1 MGKILAE
8 QEWNVAD
15 IEAGATK
22 IQAAA
27 HTAQGLLDERKRSL
41 AALTAASGGNASE
54 SYQAGQLNR
63 AASILALLWRH
74 RDNARLQ
81 NLFDNLWLSRR
92 RVRSLM
98 TPGGFVHSPVSR
110 EQVARGD
117 RWANEIPTLFC
128 SHLTS
133 HAVWPSDEICGLLE
147 QNVAMF
153 REEFAGIDP
162 NQYQVDMRDKRTG
175 LTDGRNWTV
184 FPFYGGSGKLQVG
197 NARRCPRIAEF
208 LASRAGIGRIGCMAF
223 FSIMN
228 PKTHVRRHASPLN
241 TRMRY
246 HLGIE
251 VPERDIHFRI
261 HDQLITWKQD
271 RCIKIDDS
279 YEHEVFQQSDRR
291 RVVFILDLP
300 HPELLPEELEFL
312 EDFMRCCLD
321 RSALEDVFEKVGPFS
336 P

>member
-1 MGKILAE
+1 MTE
-8 QEWNVAD
+8 QQWSFASSES
-15 IEAGATK
+15 GATT
-22 IQAAA
+22 IQAA
-27 HTAQGLLDERKRSL
+27 TQSGRGIPDDWKRSL
-41 AALTAASGGNASE
+41 ATRTEVRRGDASE
-54 SYQAGQLNR
+54 CYQAAQLR
-63 AASILALLWRH
+63 SVALLALLWRH

-81 NLFDNLWLSRR
+81 HLLDNLWLSRR
-92 RVRSLM
+92 RVRSHI
-98 TPGGFVHSPVSR
+98 TPGGLAHGPIGR
-110 EQVARGD
+110 EEVPRGD
-117 RWANEIPTLFC
+117 RWDNEIPALFC

-133 HAVWPSDEICGLLE
+133 HAVWPSDEICELLE
-147 QNVAMF
+147 RNAALF
-153 REEFAGIDP
+153 RDEFGGIDP
-162 NQYQVDMRDKRTG
+162 KLYQVDTRDKRSG

-184 FPFYGGSGKLQVG
+184 FPFYDGLGKLQVD

-208 LASRAGIGRIGCMAF
+208 LGSLAGTGRIGCMAF

-228 PKTHVRRHASPLN
+228 PKTHVPRHTSQLN

-251 VPERDIHFRI
+251 VPERDVHFRI
-261 HDQLITWKQD
+261 HDQLIAWKQD

-312 EDFMRCCLD
+312 EQIMRCSID
-321 RSALEDVFEKVGPFS
+321 GSALDGIFETAGSFER
-336 P
+336 

>member
-8 QEWNVAD
+8 QGCNFAG

-22 IQAAA
+22 IQAAP
-27 HTAQGLLDERKRSL
+27 HTA
-41 AALTAASGGNASE
+41 
-54 SYQAGQLNR
+54 NR
-63 AASILALLWRH
+63 AVQLQRAADILALLWRH
-74 RDNARLQ
+74 RDNVRLQ

-98 TPGGFVHSPVSR
+98 TPDGFVHTPIGR
-110 EQVARGD
+110 EQVAHGD
-117 RWANEIPTLFC
+117 RRANEIPTLFC

-133 HAVWPSDEICGLLE
+133 HAVWPSDEICDLLE

-153 REEFAGIDP
+153 REEFAAIDP
-162 NQYQVDMRDKRTG
+162 NQYQVDMRDERSG

-184 FPFYGGSGKLQVG
+184 FPFYGGSGKLQVD

-208 LASRAGIGRIGCMAF
+208 LSSRAGIGRVGRMAF

-228 PKTHVRRHASPLN
+228 PRTHVPRHSSPLN

-251 VPERDIHFRI
+251 VPESDIHFRI

-291 RVVFILDLP
+291 RVLFILDLP

-312 EDFMRCCLD
+312 EEFTRCCLD
-321 RSALEDVFEKVGPFS
+321 RSALEDVFEKVGPFPVFGCAIS
-336 P
+336 

>member
-1 MGKILAE
+1 MY
-8 QEWNVAD
+8 N
-15 IEAGATK
+15 
-22 IQAAA
+22 
-27 HTAQGLLDERKRSL
+27 
-41 AALTAASGGNASE
+41 
-54 SYQAGQLNR
+54 
-63 AASILALLWRH
+63 
-74 RDNARLQ
+74 
-81 NLFDNLWLSRR
+81 
-92 RVRSLM
+92 
-98 TPGGFVHSPVSR
+98 PVGR

-117 RWANEIPTLFC
+117 RWANEIPALFC

-133 HAVWPSDEICGLLE
+133 HAVWPSDEMCRLLE

-153 REEFAGIDP
+153 REEFAGIDL
-162 NQYQVDMRDKRTG
+162 NQYQVDMRDKRSG

-184 FPFYGGSGKLQVG
+184 FPFYDGFGKLQVE

-208 LASRAGIGRIGCMAF
+208 LGSSTGVGSIGCQAF

-228 PKTHVRRHASPLN
+228 PKMHVRRHASALN
-241 TRMRY
+241 TRVRY

-251 VPERDIHFRI
+251 VPERDVHLRI

-271 RCIKIDDS
+271 KCIKIDDS

-312 EDFMRCCLD
+312 EEFMRYAD
-321 RSALEDVFEKVGPFS
+321 RSALEDVFEKVGQQHEPFKS
-336 P
+336 CPQIAHNLPGVTDISRDLPR

>member
-1 MGKILAE
+1 
-8 QEWNVAD
+8 
-15 IEAGATK
+15 
-22 IQAAA
+22 
-27 HTAQGLLDERKRSL
+27 
-41 AALTAASGGNASE
+41 
-54 SYQAGQLNR
+54 
-63 AASILALLWRH
+63 
-74 RDNARLQ
+74 
-81 NLFDNLWLSRR
+81 
-92 RVRSLM
+92 
-98 TPGGFVHSPVSR
+98 VHGPISR

-117 RWANEIPTLFC
+117 RWANEIPALFC

-133 HAVWPSDEICGLLE
+133 HTVWPSDEICELLE

-162 NQYQVDMRDKRTG
+162 NQYQVDTRDESAG

-184 FPFYGGSGKLQVG
+184 FPFYDGFGKLQVD

-208 LASRAGIGRIGCMAF
+208 LGSHAGVGSIGCMAF

-228 PKTHVRRHASPLN
+228 AGTHVPRHTSQLN

-251 VPERDIHFRI
+251 VPERDIHFRV

-291 RVVFILDLP
+291 RVVFVLDLP
-300 HPELLPEELEFL
+300 HPELRPEELEFL
-312 EDFMRCCLD
+312 EEVMRCSLD
-321 RSALEDVFEKVGPFS
+321 LSGLEDVFEKVGSRYGVSTIEPTV
-336 P
+336 